1 MTKLSNTKAS
11 DIIKEHY
18 SSQPDSSFAR
28 FSIDLIETVEFALG
42 GQPTASE
49 VKSIIIDRNKLAKL
63 STNTNSDS
71 IKSKIESLLDMD
83 SEFYDR
89 MIAEPRVALSQNPP
103 IVKRISRACL

>member
-1 MTKLSNTKAS
+1 MTKLSNSKAS

-18 SSQPDSSFAR
+18 SSQPNSSFAR

-42 GQPTASE
+42 GQPTVSE
-49 VKSIIIDRNKLAKL
+49 VKSIIIDRRELAKL
-63 STNTNSDS
+63 SAKTNSIR
-71 IKSKIESLLDMD
+71 IKSKIESFLDMD

-89 MIAEPRVALSQNPP
+89 MIAEPRVVLSQNQ